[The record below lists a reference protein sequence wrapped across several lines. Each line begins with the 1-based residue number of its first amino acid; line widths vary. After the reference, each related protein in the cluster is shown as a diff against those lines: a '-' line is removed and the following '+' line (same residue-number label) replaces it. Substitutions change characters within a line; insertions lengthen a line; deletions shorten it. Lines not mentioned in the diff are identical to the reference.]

1 MRLSTLDLL
10 AFGHFTNK
18 TLVFADKLGAIDVVY
33 GNNEAGKSTSRRGVS
48 GFFFGIPVRTTDDF
62 VHQKP
67 TLRIG
72 ASVVT
77 SSGER
82 LQLIRRKGSKETLR
96 DGGDNVVDEEVLARA
111 LSGLDRELFEQM
123 FSLSREELVSG
134 GNDLLAGKG
143 SLGEALFGAS
153 MGLSGINELVRT
165 LEREAADLFKPG
177 GQNPALNKT
186 LRELDESRRT
196 VRDLELRPADFLTHE
211 SALTTA
217 LADRAK
223 LDAELRSMQTDL
235 ARLERNKQLLPLAV
249 LRGEIKADLDELGEV
264 IMLSETARQERL
276 DALREQGRTE
286 SEITALQERIES
298 LKSQLTVVSPNEALI
313 TRADEIQSL
322 HTEIGAHRKAG
333 RDLPGLHTQQR
344 AARTSAGALL
354 AQTHPGRELQDIA
367 DLRLTVADRTAIAS
381 LSDQFG
387 RLDEAKQQADLRV
400 EQAKARLKRA
410 ETALAD
416 LPTPQETAAATAAL
430 DATRRL
436 GDIEAT
442 TSSEQASWRAADSQL
457 QADLAA
463 MPLFDRSIDDLERL
477 PVPIAATVARFVEAY
492 DDLDMRERDLS
503 AQEARLS
510 DELTGYEQA
519 LDAFESA
526 GAVPSETDLA
536 AARTHRQ
543 QGWQLVREVLENG
556 DDAVDVSSFTSEKL
570 LADAYEESVVGADDV
585 ADRLRRESSQVA
597 KHAEL
602 EASSVRCQKQLE
614 AVRSELAGLK
624 GERESLDAEWNA
636 VWNATS
642 ISPLPP
648 AEMQAWL
655 SSRQEL
661 VSEAAE
667 QRDARAGLDAKRDLV
682 AQHSAALHRELE
694 RLGGSAEKTATLAEL
709 IGLLAAVLDEERSTS
724 DAVARAASLV
734 GDAKDELAEATL
746 ASKHADGDFKA
757 WSSSWSTAITK
768 LDLGDDLTPEQA
780 RSIVDA
786 LTELFKA
793 LDEAAGFEGR
803 IESIERDASAFA
815 DAATALATAVAPDS
829 GDVEPEELVVA
840 LERLRNLAVADAAQ
854 VEGIQNQLQDLTAQQ
869 RETAKQ
875 HQLAE
880 TELKRLMNAAS
891 CSSLPELEDA
901 EERSTRALVLRAELR
916 NIEEQMTRVAAAPAA
931 EVAAEIAG
939 LQLEQLEVQIA
950 ELGDQLQELG
960 EERRRLDEAVGQ
972 ERALLSELER
982 GEGAAEAA
990 AAVEAAKATARE
1002 QAEQYALLKL
1012 AVAVLRREIER
1023 FREES
1028 HGPLL
1033 TRASYFFSKLTC
1045 QEHAGLTTAFDE
1057 RGNVILVGRRA
1068 NGAEITVDEMS
1079 EGTRDQLYLALR
1091 LATIE
1096 QQLDRSEPLPLI
1108 VDDLFVN
1115 FDDDRSAA
1123 GFEILA
1129 ELAAKT
1135 QVIFFTHHRHLVELA
1150 KSTLSPDQW
1159 ALQELAASDA
1169 GRLIQAA

>member
-18 TLVFADKLGAIDVVY
+18 SLVFADKLGAIDVVY
-33 GNNEAGKSTSRRGVS
+33 GNNEAGKSTSRRGVTD
-48 GFFFGIPVRTTDDF
+48 FFFGIPARTTDDF
-62 VHQKP
+62 VHPKP

-72 ASVVT
+72 ARVLT
-77 SSGER
+77 STGER
-82 LQLIRRKGSKETLR
+82 LQLVRRKGSKDTLR
-96 DGGDNVVDEEVLARA
+96 DGGDNVVDEDVLARA
-111 LSGLDRELFEQM
+111 VAGLDRELFEQM
-123 FSLSREELVSG
+123 FSLSRDELVSG

-153 MGLSGINELVRT
+153 MGLSGINELVQT
-165 LEREAADLFKPG
+165 LDREAADLFKPG

-196 VRDLELRPADFLTHE
+196 VRDLELRPADFLAHE

-223 LDAELRSMQTDL
+223 LDGQLRSMQTDL

-249 LRGEIKADLDELGEV
+249 LRSEITADLDELGEV
-264 IMLSETARQERL
+264 IVLSETARQERL
-276 DALREQGRTE
+276 DALREQGRAE
-286 SEITALQERIES
+286 GEITALQERIES
-298 LKSQLTVVSPNEALI
+298 LKFQLTVVHPNEALI
-313 TRADEIQSL
+313 ARAAEIQSL
-322 HTEIGAHRKAG
+322 HTEIGAHRKAA

-344 AARTSAGALL
+344 AARTSAAALL
-354 AQTHPGRELQDIA
+354 AQTHPGRELEDVA
-367 DLRLTVADRTAIAS
+367 DLRLTVAARTAIAS
-381 LSDQFG
+381 LSDKFG

-416 LPTPQETAAATAAL
+416 LPKPQETAAAAAAL
-430 DATRRL
+430 DAGRRL
-436 GDIEAT
+436 GDIDAT
-442 TSSEQASWRAADSQL
+442 TSGEEAAWSAADSQL
-457 QADLAA
+457 LTDLAA
-463 MPLFDRSIDDLERL
+463 LPLFDGSIDDLERL
-477 PVPIAATVARFVEAY
+477 AVPIAPTVARFVEAH

-503 AQEARLS
+503 AQEARLA
-510 DELTGYEQA
+510 DELAGHEQA

-536 AARTHRQ
+536 AARTHREE
-543 QGWQLVREVLENG
+543 GWRLVRQTLENG
-556 DDAVDVSSFTSEKL
+556 DEAVDISSFTTEKL

-597 KHAEL
+597 RHAEL
-602 EASSVRCQKQLE
+602 EASTARCQKQLE
-614 AVRSELAGLK
+614 AVRSELAGLN
-624 GERESLDAEWNA
+624 GERESLDAEWTA
-636 VWNATS
+636 VWVPTS

-667 QRDARAGLDAKRDLV
+667 QRDTRAGLDAKRDLV
-682 AQHSAALHRELE
+682 TQHSVALHRELK
-694 RLGGSAEKTATLAEL
+694 RLGRSPEKAATLAEL
-709 IGLLAAVLDEERSTS
+709 IGVLTAVLDEQRSTS
-724 DAVARAASLV
+724 EAIAGAGRIVD
-734 GDAKDELAEATL
+734 DAKDELAEATL
-746 ASKHADGDFKA
+746 AGKHADDDFKA
-757 WSSSWSTAITK
+757 WSSSWSTAIIK
-768 LDLGDDLTPEQA
+768 LGLGDDLTPEQA

-793 LDEAAGFEGR
+793 LDESAGFESR
-803 IESIERDASAFA
+803 IESIERDAGAFA
-815 DAATALATAVAPDS
+815 DASTALATAVAPDI
-829 GDVEPEELVVA
+829 GDLEPEELVVA
-840 LERLRNLAVADAAQ
+840 LDRLLNRAVADTTQ
-854 VEGIQNQLQDLTAQQ
+854 VEGIRNQLHDLTALQ
-869 RETAKQ
+869 REAAKQ
-875 HQLAE
+875 HESAE
-880 TELKRLMNAAS
+880 TELERLMNAAV

-901 EERSTRALVLRAELR
+901 EERSTKALALRVELR
-916 NIEEQMTRVAAAPAA
+916 NIEEQMTRIAAAPAA
-931 EVAAEIAG
+931 EIAAEVAG
-939 LQLEQLEVQIA
+939 LQLELLEVQIA
-950 ELGDQLQELG
+950 ELSDKLQELG
-960 EERRRLDEAVGQ
+960 EERRRLDETVGQ
-972 ERALLSELER
+972 ERTLLRELER

-990 AAVEAAKATARE
+990 AAVEAAKATSRE
-1002 QAEQYALLKL
+1002 QAEQYARLKL

-1033 TRASYFFSKLTC
+1033 TRASYFFAKVTC
-1045 QEHAGLTTAFDE
+1045 QEHAGLTTAFDD

-1079 EGTRDQLYLALR
+1079 DGTRDQLYLALR

-1108 VDDLFVN
+1108 ADDLFVN
-1115 FDDDRSAA
+1115 FADDRSAA

-1129 ELAAKT
+1129 ELAEKT

-1169 GRLIQAA
+1169 GRLVQAA